1 MDATEP
7 PERLGGFTR
16 VYPPAGLSPSE
27 RRHAETLDARLLA
40 HALSF
45 FRPEPGCSCGSCDAR
60 KRTSGLAGGVA
71 ETSYS
76 VQHTAAQLERVSVA
90 GDDAPLDD
98 AHDEFLSSFPFSR
111 ANPNNLSLT
120 SGRDGGGR
128 RRFTDNLS
136 VKSYADSYSRLAK
149 KY

>member
-27 RRHAETLDARLLA
+27 RRNAEALDAKLLA

-45 FRPEPGCSCGSCDAR
+45 FRPEPGCSCVSCDAQ
-60 KRTSGLAGGVA
+60 KRTSGGGVA

-76 VQHTAAQLERVSVA
+76 VQHTAARLERVSVA

-98 AHDEFLSSFPFSR
+98 AHD
-111 ANPNNLSLT
+111 
-120 SGRDGGGR
+120 
-128 RRFTDNLS
+128 
-136 VKSYADSYSRLAK
+136 
-149 KY
+149 

>member
-27 RRHAETLDARLLA
+27 RRHAETLDAKLLA

-60 KRTSGLAGGVA
+60 KRTSGPGGVA

-76 VQHTAAQLERVSVA
+76 VQH
-90 GDDAPLDD
+90 
-98 AHDEFLSSFPFSR
+98 
-111 ANPNNLSLT
+111 
-120 SGRDGGGR
+120 GR